1 MKSLF
6 RPLILVALAAFSF
19 ASCEKDPSLP
29 REVYAV
35 METKTAGPAQSFF
48 FLNIYDQNLAILG
61 GVGITGDESP
71 LKKSGQTFNVMKGT
85 NLKINGLLNN
95 PGNVFWS
102 DVTVKV
108 YIDGR
113 VKWSKRFKEGDSYT
127 SVYET
132 VVVE

>member
-1 MKSLF
+1 MRSSILAII
-6 RPLILVALAAFSF
+6 ILVFGSILLS
-19 ASCEKDPSLP
+19 SCEKDPTLP

-48 FLNIYDQNLAILG
+48 FLNIYDQNLAIQG
-61 GVGITGDESP
+61 GVGITGAESP
-71 LKKSGQTFNVMKGT
+71 LKKTGQTFSVMKGT

-113 VKWSKRFKEGDSYT
+113 VKWSKKYNEGDTYT
-127 SVYET
+127 AVYET

>member
-1 MKSLF
+1 MRTSFFALMALLF
-6 RPLILVALAAFSF
+6 GGLILT
-19 ASCEKDPSLP
+19 SCEKDPSLP

-113 VKWSKRFKEGDSYT
+113 MKWSKRFKEGDSYT

>member
-1 MKSLF
+1 MRNPIVTF
-6 RPLILVALAAFSF
+6 LIVLIGSVAFS
-19 ASCEKDPSLP
+19 SCEKDPSLP

-35 METKTAGPAQSFF
+35 METKKVGAAQSFF

-61 GVGITGDESP
+61 GVGITGEESP
-71 LKKSGQTFNVMKGT
+71 LKKTGQTFNVMKGT

-108 YIDGR
+108 YVDGS
-113 VKWSKRFKEGDSYT
+113 VKWSKRYKEGDAYT
-127 SVYET
+127 PVYET

>member
-6 RPLILVALAAFSF
+6 RHLLLVALAAFSF
-19 ASCEKDPSLP
+19 TSCEKDPTLP

-71 LKKSGQTFNVMKGT
+71 LKKTGQTFSVMKGT

-108 YIDGR
+108 YVDGS
-113 VKWSKRFKEGDSYT
+113 VKWSKRFNEGDSYT
-127 SVYET
+127 PVYET

>member
-1 MKSLF
+1 MRTSL
-6 RPLILVALAAFSF
+6 PALF
-19 ASCEKDPSLP
+19 AIFICGMFISSCEKDPSLP

-61 GVGITGDESP
+61 GVGITGEESP

-108 YIDGR
+108 YVDGS
-113 VKWSKRFKEGDSYT
+113 VKWSKRFKEGDAYT
-127 SVYET
+127 PVYET